1 MGEQLGSG
9 QRVPSRSGSVLAA
22 FLRGL
27 EPHADVEELFRRHSE
42 QLGALV
48 MSGGV
53 AKGEREVLGFIFGF

>member
-27 EPHADVEELFRRHSE
+27 EPHADVEELLRRHADQFGVLEKSR
-42 QLGALV
+42 
-48 MSGGV
+48 GV
-53 AKGEREVLGFIFGF
+53 ARG